1 MIIRRINP
9 DENGKLDALQA
20 IAYGFSCDIAEAN
33 KGKLKSEV
41 YGAFLDDNS
50 TLIASIFTHRRDSWY
65 CGKALPTVGIGGVA
79 TLPEYRRHGAVRA
92 IFREIFRIAPENKWA
107 TSYLFPFS
115 YAYYRKFGYERLDMI
130 LRIKLPPSALETFER
145 STSAKLYTGDKSMLS
160 EILAIYTDYS
170 KRYNMMF
177 TRSAKSRSYSDNPYE
192 SQKWTYVWYDKA
204 GKASSYATVQL
215 DEDEGRLTV
224 RELCYTNK
232 EGLYGILGFL
242 RMFDGQVHEYLFKDL
257 PVSSELDT
265 VLRRYIDV
273 EYELES
279 HTMGRVLLIE
289 PLLKANAYPSPCS
302 FRLRCED
309 NLDFNRAVWEVNYD
323 GKAVKVTRHP
333 YESEYDLSAAIPSL
347 SRIMLCGGVDR
358 ETAEFMEGVTLTDTA
373 EKVLGAFPKRR
384 YHLHDTF

>member
-1 MIIRRINP
+1 
-9 DENGKLDALQA
+9 
-20 IAYGFSCDIAEAN
+20 
-33 KGKLKSEV
+33 
-41 YGAFLDDNS
+41 
-50 TLIASIFTHRRDSWY
+50 
-65 CGKALPTVGIGGVA
+65 
-79 TLPEYRRHGAVRA
+79 
-92 IFREIFRIAPENKWA
+92 
-107 TSYLFPFS
+107 
-115 YAYYRKFGYERLDMI
+115 
-130 LRIKLPPSALETFER
+130 
-145 STSAKLYTGDKSMLS
+145 
-160 EILAIYTDYS
+160 
-170 KRYNMMF
+170 
-177 TRSAKSRSYSDNPYE
+177 
-192 SQKWTYVWYDKA
+192 
-204 GKASSYATVQL
+204 
-215 DEDEGRLTV
+215 LTV

-323 GKAVKVTRHP
+323 GKAVNVTRHP

-373 EKVLGAFPKRR
+373 EKVLGVFPKRR